1 VLNSRITSIL
11 LILMLLTLCYAGSVL
26 SQEPELIAQWPLDE
40 SSGEVVHD
48 IIGGRDG
55 EFMGDGFEWVPAK
68 FDNGLKFDG
77 AGSHVEI
84 PKTPELECAE
94 SVTLMAW
101 FNFSSVAG
109 RQDIV
114 SYADSSA
121 IILDGTLL
129 RGFIFQG
136 GNWPMATGVTTVK
149 PNEWYFAA
157 MTYDSTDVKIYVNGE
172 LDGSTAAPGE
182 IGFQVAPFWLGGA
195 PADPGQAWWFNGIL
209 DEVEIWNK
217 AMTEDEIMM
226 AYQSPP
232 PSSAVSSK
240 GKLATTT
247 WGELKLR

>member
-1 VLNSRITSIL
+1 MLKATFIL
-11 LILMLLTLCYAGSVL
+11 PVLMLLTLWSAGNSS

-68 FDNGLKFDG
+68 FGNGLQFDG
-77 AGSHVEI
+77 AGSYVEI
-84 PKTPELECAE
+84 PKAPELESAE
-94 SVTLMAW
+94 SVTLIAW
-101 FNFSSVAG
+101 VNFNSVAG

-114 SYADSSA
+114 SYADSYA
-121 IILDGTLL
+121 IMMEGTLL

-136 GNWPMATGVTTVK
+136 AWPMAVGATTVK
-149 PNEWYFAA
+149 PNEWYFVA
-157 MTYDSTDVKIYVNGE
+157 MTYNSQDIKVYVNGE

-182 IGFQVAPFWLGGA
+182 ISYQAAPFWLGGA
-195 PADPGQAWWFNGIL
+195 PADPGQAWWFNGVL
-209 DEVEIWNK
+209 DEVEIWNR
-217 AMTEDEIMM
+217 AMTEDEIMT

-232 PSSAVSSK
+232 PSLAVSSK
-240 GKLATTT
+240 GKLANA

>member
-1 VLNSRITSIL
+1 MLKATFIL
-11 LILMLLTLCYAGSVL
+11 PVLMLITLWSAGNSS

-68 FDNGLKFDG
+68 FGNGLQFDG
-77 AGSHVEI
+77 AGSYVEI
-84 PKTPELECAE
+84 PKAPELESAE

-101 FNFSSVAG
+101 FNFSTVAG

-114 SYADSSA
+114 SYADSYA

-136 GNWPMATGVTTVK
+136 GNWPMATGVTNVK
-149 PNEWYFAA
+149 PDEWYFGT

-172 LDGSTAAPGE
+172 LDGTTAAPGE
-182 IGFQVAPFWLGGA
+182 IGFQVAPFWFGGA

-209 DEVEIWNK
+209 DEVEIWNR
-217 AMTEDEIMM
+217 AMTEDEIMT

-232 PSSAVSSK
+232 PSSAVGSK
-240 GKLATTT
+240 GKLAAT
-247 WGELKLR
+247 WGDLKLR